1 MNPVAPFLGVIVLSV
16 ALTVNFF
23 RAAWKLGILRAFGRR
38 RHLRWRTW
46 IAGALAAC
54 LPFSGAMAAVLA
66 IPAADTTN
74 TIPISPLDLTW
85 HLAAAGFV
93 VHLVN
98 DKLMHWGS
106 RHHQSTQSD

>member
-1 MNPVAPFLGVIVLSV
+1 MNPVAPFIGVVVLTV
-16 ALTVNFF
+16 ALTINFF

-38 RHLRWRTW
+38 RSLRWRAW

-54 LPFSGAMAAVLA
+54 LPFSGAMAAMLA
-66 IPAADTTN
+66 IPANDATN
-74 TIPISPLDLTW
+74 TVPISAIDLTW
-85 HLAAAGFV
+85 HLVAAGFI

-106 RHHQSTQSD
+106 RSHRQE